1 MLRKLFNSFYNKY
14 ESDFIFRFK
23 EEKNVNFDLT
33 SEQSMI
39 LRTIREFAN
48 EEVAPG
54 ALERDL
60 QKQFPHEVFK
70 KLAELGLMGLPFPE
84 EYGGGGAD
92 TISFALVTE
101 ELSRACASTG
111 ITYSAHISL
120 GGAPLHLFGTEDQ
133 KKKYLIPI
141 CTGESFGAFGL
152 TEPNAGSDAGGTKTR
167 ANEKDG
173 KFVIN
178 GNKCYITNASY
189 AKHLAITAVTGEQ
202 NGKKEISAIIV
213 PTNSPGFQV
222 ISNYEKMGLHAS
234 NTTELV
240 LEDVQVPVDNL
251 LGKRGEGFKQFLIT
265 LDGGRIGIGAMA
277 VGIAQAAYEKA
288 LSYAKQR
295 QQFGKSLSHF
305 QAIQFKLADMAM
317 KIELARNMVYKA
329 AWLKD
334 QGRSF
339 TKEASMCK
347 LYSSEICKEVTDQ
360 AVQIHGGY
368 GYMKDYHVER
378 YMRDGKLTEIGE
390 GTSEIQR
397 MVIAREIGC

>member
-1 MLRKLFNSFYNKY
+1 MNFN
-14 ESDFIFRFK
+14 
-23 EEKNVNFDLT
+23 LT
-33 SEQSMI
+33 PEQEMI
-39 LRTIREFAN
+39 YKTIKEFAE

-54 ALERDL
+54 ALERDRT
-60 QKQFPHEVFK
+60 KAFPSEVFK

-84 EYGGGGAD
+84 EYGGAGAD
-92 TISFALVTE
+92 TISFAIVTE
-101 ELSRACASTG
+101 QLSKACASTG

-120 GGAPLHLFGTEDQ
+120 GGAPLNMFGTKEQ
-133 KKKYLIPI
+133 KEQYLVPI

-152 TEPNAGSDAGGTKTR
+152 TEPNAGSDAGGTRTT
-167 ANEKDG
+167 AVEKDG
-173 KFVIN
+173 EFIIN

-189 AKHLAITAVTGEQ
+189 AKHLALTAVTGEQ
-202 NGKKEISAIIV
+202 KGNKEISAIIV
-213 PTNSPGFQV
+213 PTNAKGFK
-222 ISNYEKMGLHAS
+222 IIDNYEKMGLHAS

-240 LEDVQVPVDNL
+240 LEDVCVPTEQL
-251 LGKRGEGFKQFLIT
+251 LGKRGEGFKQFLKT

-288 LSYAKQR
+288 LQYAKER
-295 QQFGKSLSHF
+295 QQFGRSLSHF

-334 QGRSF
+334 QGKPFS
-339 TKEASMCK
+339 KEASMCK
-347 LYSSEICKEVTDQ
+347 LYASEISMQIADQ

-368 GYMKDYHVER
+368 GYMKEYHVER
-378 YMRDGKLTEIGE
+378 YLRDAKLTEIGE

-397 MVIAREIGC
+397 MVIARQIGC